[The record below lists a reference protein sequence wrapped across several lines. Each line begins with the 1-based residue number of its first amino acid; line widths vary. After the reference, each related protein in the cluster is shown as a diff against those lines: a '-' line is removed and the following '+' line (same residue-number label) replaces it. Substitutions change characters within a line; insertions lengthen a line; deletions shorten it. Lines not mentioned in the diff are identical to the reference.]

1 MPRFYF
7 HLYNSVGTTVDDEG
21 RVLENLPAAH
31 NVAIAI
37 LRDVLGAELKT
48 DGHLNMAS
56 FVEIEDADR
65 KLRMTVAAREA
76 VEITGA

>member
-7 HLYNSVGTTVDDEG
+7 HLFNSIGTTVDNEG
-21 RVLENLPAAH
+21 RELKDLPAAH
-31 NVAIAI
+31 DVAIAT
-37 LRDVLGAELKT
+37 LRDVLGAELKS
-48 DGHLNMAS
+48 DGQVNMAS

-76 VEITGA
+76 VDVTGG